1 MKRYILPRVDKK
13 DEGGSH
19 EQRRQLATEENRQPR
34 SPLEEN
40 KWKAT
45 HDDSSTIQRRET
57 AGSQGI
63 IYYYEVKAL
72 HSLVDNGI
80 ALCLL

>member
-1 MKRYILPRVDKK
+1 MNK
-13 DEGGSH
+13 GGSW
-19 EQRRQLATEENRQPR
+19 QGRRTDSSR

-63 IYYYEVKAL
+63 IYYYEVKAI